1 MTTAL
6 KNEIKKLAREGVR
19 EALKQEWGR
28 MLDTTTP
35 DEAAAIKR
43 GRSEHRRGA
52 SVPLRS
58 LLHELDSD
66 SRAKRGKKSRKNSV

>member
-6 KNEIKKLAREGVR
+6 KSEIKRLAREGVR

-28 MLDTTTP
+28 MLDTATP
-35 DEAAAIKR
+35 EETAAIKR
-43 GRSEHRRGA
+43 GRAEHRRGA

-58 LLHELDSD
+58 LLHEMDSIG
-66 SRAKRGKKSRKNSV
+66 RAKRGKKSRKNSV